1 MDFEGWNLSHASS
14 MKVTKQTIHV
24 MQDCYVER
32 VGRVFFANA
41 PGVFRTF
48 YNMVKV
54 FLDPAT
60 KAKILFCSGKA
71 AKIELKKVFHASTT
85 ERCIFG
91 TEGLREFDAEEYYS
105 QPMDVSFDENL

>member
-1 MDFEGWNLSHASS
+1 